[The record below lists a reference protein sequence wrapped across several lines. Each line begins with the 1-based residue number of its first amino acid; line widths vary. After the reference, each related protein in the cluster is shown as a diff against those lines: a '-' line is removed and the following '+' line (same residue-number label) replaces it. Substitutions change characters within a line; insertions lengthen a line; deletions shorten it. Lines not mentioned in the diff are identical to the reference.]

1 MKMRFYLSSGKKIDI
16 RIDEITDNAYM
27 YIGEI
32 NGEQVFSE
40 WADSEWLTEKVDQCG
55 YHDGISQEDYAE
67 LCSRI
72 DEVVT
77 ALALTL
83 DATIFSNNYYATG
96 FSCDSDELKNLIEKV
111 F

>member
-1 MKMRFYLSSGKKIDI
+1 MRFYLSSGKKVDM
-16 RIDEITDNAYM
+16 RIDEVTDNAYM

-32 NGEQVFSE
+32 NREQVFSE

-55 YHDGISQEDYAE
+55 YHDGITQKDYVE

-83 DATIFSNNYYATG
+83 DATIFSSNYYATG
-96 FSCDSDELKNLIEKV
+96 FSCDSDELKNLVEKV

>member
-1 MKMRFYLSSGKKIDI
+1 MRFYLNSGKKIDI

-55 YHDGISQEDYAE
+55 YHDGITQEDYTE

-83 DATIFSNNYYATG
+83 DATIFSNNCYATG
-96 FSCDSDELKNLIEKV
+96 FSCDSDELKKLIEKV

>member
-1 MKMRFYLSSGKKIDI
+1 MKFYLNSGKKFNV
-16 RIDEITDNAYM
+16 RIDEITDNEYM

-32 NGEQVFSE
+32 DGEQVFSE
-40 WADSEWLTEKVDQCG
+40 WADSEWLTEKSDQCG
-55 YHDGISQEDYAE
+55 YHDGISQDDYSE

-83 DATIFSNNYYATG
+83 DATIFSSNYCITG

>member
-1 MKMRFYLSSGKKIDI
+1 MKFYLNNGREINVHI
-16 RIDEITDNAYM
+16 EEITDNAYM

-32 NGEQVFSE
+32 GGEQVFSE

-55 YHDGISQEDYAE
+55 YHDGITQEDYSE

-83 DATIFSNNYYATG
+83 DAKIFSSNYCVSG

>member
-1 MKMRFYLSSGKKIDI
+1 MRFYLNSGKKIDI
-16 RIDEITDNAYM
+16 HIDEITDNAYM

-32 NGEQVFSE
+32 NGKQVFSE
-40 WADSEWLTEKVDQCG
+40 WVNSEWLTEKVDQCG
-55 YHDGISQEDYAE
+55 YHDGISQADYTE

-77 ALALTL
+77 TLALTL

-96 FSCDSDELKNLIEKV
+96 FSCDNDELKNLIEKV

>member
-1 MKMRFYLSSGKKIDI
+1 MRFYLNSGKKVDV
-16 RIDEITDNAYM
+16 RIIGSFINAYM

-32 NGEQVFSE
+32 GGEQVFSE
-40 WADSEWLTEKVDQCG
+40 WVDSEWLTEKVDQCG
-55 YHDGISQEDYAE
+55 YHDGISQADYVE

>member
-1 MKMRFYLSSGKKIDI
+1 MRFYLNGGKKIDI
-16 RIDEITDNAYM
+16 YIEEVTDNTYM

-40 WADSEWLTEKVDQCG
+40 WAGSDWLTEKVDQCG

-83 DATIFSNNYYATG
+83 DTTIFSNNYYATG
-96 FSCDSDELKNLIEKV
+96 FSCDSDELKKLIEKV

>member
-1 MKMRFYLSSGKKIDI
+1 MRFYLNDGKKIDV

-27 YIGEI
+27 YIGKI
-32 NGEQVFSE
+32 DGEQVFSE
-40 WADSEWLTEKVDQCG
+40 WADSEWLTEKVDQCD
-55 YHDGISQEDYAE
+55 YHDGISQADYAE

-96 FSCDSDELKNLIEKV
+96 FSCDSDELKKLIEKV

>member
-1 MKMRFYLSSGKKIDI
+1 MKFYLNSGNKVNV

-32 NGEQVFSE
+32 GGEQVFSE
-40 WADSEWLTEKVDQCG
+40 WADSEWLTEKTDQCS

-77 ALALTL
+77 ASALTL

>member
-1 MKMRFYLSSGKKIDI
+1 MRFYLNDGKKVDMHAE
-16 RIDEITDNAYM
+16 EITDNAYM

-32 NGEQVFSE
+32 DGEQVFSE
-40 WADSEWLTEKVDQCG
+40 WADSEWLAEKVDQCG
-55 YHDGISQEDYAE
+55 YHDGISQADYTE

-83 DATIFSNNYYATG
+83 DAKIFSSNYCVSG
-96 FSCDSDELKNLIEKV
+96 FSCDSDELKNLVEKV

>member
-1 MKMRFYLSSGKKIDI
+1 MRFYLNNGKKIDI
-16 RIDEITDNAYM
+16 HIDEITDNAYM

-32 NGEQVFSE
+32 DGEQVFSE
-40 WADSEWLTEKVDQCG
+40 WADSEWLTEKVDQCD
-55 YHDGISQEDYAE
+55 YHDGISQADYAE

-83 DATIFSNNYYATG
+83 DAKIFSSNYCVSG
-96 FSCDSDELKNLIEKV
+96 FSCDSDKLKNLIEKV

>member
-1 MKMRFYLSSGKKIDI
+1 MKFYLNSGKKVNV

-32 NGEQVFSE
+32 DGEQVFSE
-40 WADSEWLTEKVDQCG
+40 WADSEWLTEKSDQCG
-55 YHDGISQEDYAE
+55 YHDGISQDDYSE

-72 DEVVT
+72 DEVVA

-83 DATIFSNNYYATG
+83 DATIFSSNYYVAG

>member
-1 MKMRFYLSSGKKIDI
+1 MRFCLSTGKKVDMHTE
-16 RIDEITDNAYM
+16 EITDNAYM

-32 NGEQVFSE
+32 DGKQVFSE
-40 WADSEWLTEKVDQCG
+40 WANSEWLTEKVDQCG
-55 YHDGISQEDYAE
+55 YHNGISQENYAE

-83 DATIFSNNYYATG
+83 DATIFSNNYYTTG
-96 FSCDSDELKNLIEKV
+96 FSCDSDELKNLVEKV